1 MKVKRL
7 SAGPPSGERLVPLL
21 TFDKGFPIRPLRPL
35 NADRSVVVE
44 ISPSHSKCLRAGVLS
59 EMAFYEKVIK
69 VKADVAA
76 LLIVFLVLCGFRHIF
91 AENFALG
98 SLRSDDWQ
106 LGRPTAPPLLSVFRV
121 FSPPNASS
129 LPCCI
134 DPVVTWGAVKGAP
147 EKGAF
152 ILTLDSSPRH

>member
-1 MKVKRL
+1 MAFKIFSGLPVI
-7 SAGPPSGERLVPLL
+7 SFAAITSGPVIQMG
-21 TFDKGFPIRPLRPL
+21 
-35 NADRSVVVE
+35 
-44 ISPSHSKCLRAGVLS
+44 
-59 EMAFYEKVIK
+59 FYEKVIK

-76 LLIVFLVLCGFRHIF
+76 LLTFLVLCGFRHISG
-91 AENFALG
+91 ENFALG

-134 DPVVTWGAVKGAP
+134 ELGTKRNAVQLGFVP
-147 EKGAF
+147 
-152 ILTLDSSPRH
+152 